1 MTNEQWL
8 EVFKNIGKKMRKGLP
23 EILNK
28 EGGKVPLR
36 KGAGGDR
43 TFPVDQWAED
53 IVTTELE
60 KARQEGETF
69 TLISE
74 ELGIRKFGEGGKIV
88 LVDPIDGSNNAKNG
102 IPFFSTSLALLN
114 GDTLSNLAVGYVV
127 NLAAGD
133 EFWAVR
139 GGGAYKNGGRIRTS
153 AMQGITIVAYE
164 ASSPATDIP
173 RIMPLLSRAKRT
185 RCFGST
191 ALDLSYLASGALSVF
206 ATATA
211 SRAFDYAA
219 GMLIL
224 EEADGVITDLE
235 GTSLDH
241 IVVGLN
247 RTVPL
252 LASKNDATHVMA
264 LNALS
269 GARAHS

>member
-8 EVFKNIGKKMRKGLP
+8 EVFKGIGKQMREGLP
-23 EILNK
+23 VMLAK
-28 EGGKVPLR
+28 EGGKTALG
-36 KGAGGDR
+36 KGAGGDK
-43 TFPVDQWAED
+43 TFPVDKWAED
-53 IVTTELE
+53 IVVAALE
-60 KARQEGETF
+60 KAHKAGESF

-74 ELGIRKFGEGGKIV
+74 ELGIRKYGDGKKIV

-102 IPFFSTSLALLN
+102 IPFFSTALSLLH
-114 GDTLSNLAVGYVV
+114 GETLSTLAVGYVI
-127 NLAAGD
+127 NLAMGD

-139 GGGAYKNGGRIRTS
+139 GSGAYKNGARIKTS
-153 AMQGITIVAYE
+153 ALQGISVVAFE
-164 ASSPATDIP
+164 ASSPKTDFP
-173 RIMPLLSRAKRT
+173 RLMPLFSQAQRT

-191 ALDLSYLASGALSVF
+191 ALDLAYLASGAISVF

-241 IVVGLN
+241 IVVGLE

-252 LASKNDATHVMA
+252 LASKNDATHIMA
-264 LNALS
+264 LNTLNAEKC
-269 GARAHS
+269 

>member
-8 EVFKNIGKKMRKGLP
+8 EIFKRIGKKMREGLSV
-23 EILNK
+23 ILAK
-28 EGGKVPLR
+28 EGGTVPLG
-36 KGAGGDR
+36 KGAGGDK
-43 TFPVDQWAED
+43 TFPVDKWAED
-53 IVTTELE
+53 IIIAALV
-60 KARQEGETF
+60 KAQREGETF

-74 ELGIRKFGEGGKIV
+74 ELGVRKFGEGKKIV
-88 LVDPIDGSNNAKNG
+88 LVDPIDGSNNAKSG
-102 IPFFSTSLALLN
+102 IPFFSTSLALLD
-114 GDTLSNLAVGYVV
+114 GETLDTLAVGYVI

-133 EFWAVR
+133 EFLAIR
-139 GGGAYKNGGRIRTS
+139 GQGAFKNGARIRTS
-153 AMQGITIVAYE
+153 ATQGITIVAYE
-164 ASSPATDIP
+164 ASSPATDLP
-173 RIMPLLSRAKRT
+173 RLMPLLTQAKRT

-191 ALDLSYLASGALSVF
+191 ALDLSYLASGAISVF

-224 EEADGVITDLE
+224 EEADGVITDLD

-241 IVVGLN
+241 VVVGLE

-269 GARAHS
+269 AGKGR

>member
-8 EVFKNIGKKMRKGLP
+8 EVFKEIGKRMRMGLS
-23 EILNK
+23 EILGR
-28 EGGKVPLR
+28 EGGLVSLG

-43 TFPVDQWAED
+43 TFPVDKWAED
-53 IVTTELE
+53 IIIAELE
-60 KARQEGETF
+60 KAQQEGETF

-74 ELGIRKFGEGGKIV
+74 ELGVKKFGEGNKIV
-88 LVDPIDGSNNAKNG
+88 LVDPIDGSNNAKTG
-102 IPFFSTSLALLN
+102 IPFFSTSIALLN
-114 GDTLSNLAVGYVV
+114 GDRLSNLAVAYVV

-133 EFWAVR
+133 EFWALR
-139 GGGAYKNGGRIRTS
+139 GGGAYKNGSKIRTS
-153 AMQGITIVAYE
+153 AAEDITIVAYE

-173 RIMPLLSRAKRT
+173 RIMPLIKQAKRT

-191 ALDLSYLASGALSVF
+191 ALDLAYLATGALSVF
-206 ATATA
+206 AAATA

-224 EEADGVITDLE
+224 EEAGGVLTDLE
-235 GTSLDH
+235 GTSLGH

-252 LASKNDATHVMA
+252 LAGKNGVTHAAA
-264 LNALS
+264 LAVLS
-269 GARAHS
+269 AGQ